1 MKLKRRLFIK
11 ESMLASAGVA
21 LGAPA
26 YIKNYVQQKPSD
38 IINVAVCGINGR
50 GKSHFSNFTKIKDT
64 RVVALCDPVDYLFPE
79 AIKAIEN
86 IGGPKPTK
94 TVADYRKL
102 MDDKDIDVISIAT
115 PDYWHALMTIRA
127 CQAGKDVYVEKP
139 GSHTIDESRKMV
151 QATRKYNRIVQ
162 LGTQHRSNR
171 VSQKA
176 IELIQQGLIGDV
188 YMGRGYEFKRRYS
201 IGRVANSPVPE
212 GVNWDLFRGP
222 APMIPFNK
230 NQFLYNWHW
239 YWETSTSELSAN
251 GIHPMDRVRLG
262 MKITEHPIK
271 IVCSGGFYGWDSD
284 QEVPNFQVA
293 TYEYANGKVM
303 ELEIRSLPNP
313 GGSGDIE
320 WYGVKG
326 WAYLRGNTFQAWV
339 TDDDTGHRLPP
350 TNTPAAG
357 TSQGQPPAG
366 AAQGKSPAGA
376 RGVGFSRGT
385 PPPTV
390 TITMADLPFDPRAD
404 ELSKAG
410 IDPHF
415 MNFVDCVK
423 SRNREDLNSEVEA
436 GHISTTQALLGCIA
450 YRTGRKL
457 IFDGKSERF
466 VNDDDANTYLARRGG
481 GRKPYNIPDMV

>member
-1 MKLKRRLFIK
+1 MKSENRRSFIK
-11 ESMLASAGVA
+11 KSMVVSTGVA

-26 YIKNYVQQKPSD
+26 YIKDYMQTQPSD

-50 GKSHFSNFTKIKDT
+50 GKSHYSTFTKIKET
-64 RVVALCDPVDYLFPE
+64 RVVALCDPIDYLFPD
-79 AIKAIEN
+79 AIAAVEKL
-86 IGGPKPTK
+86 GGPKPK
-94 TVADYRKL
+94 TVSDYRNL
-102 MDDKDIDVISIAT
+102 MTDKDIDVISIAT
-115 PDYWHALMTIRA
+115 PDYWHALQTIVA

-151 QATRKYNRIVQ
+151 QAARKYNRIVQ
-162 LGTQHRSNR
+162 IGTQHRSNR

-176 IELIQQGLIGDV
+176 IEVLHSGLIGDI
-188 YMGRGYEFKRRYS
+188 YMGRGIEFKRRQS
-201 IGRVANSPVPE
+201 IGRVADSSVPE

-230 NQFLYNWHW
+230 NHFLYNWHW
-239 YWETSTSELSAN
+239 YWDTSTSELSAN

-262 MKITEHPIK
+262 MKIAEHPTK
-271 IVCSGGFYGWDSD
+271 IHCTGGFFGWDSD

-293 TYEYANGKVM
+293 TFEYPNGKIM
-303 ELEIRSLPNP
+303 ELEIRSLPNI

-320 WYGVKG
+320 WYGTKG
-326 WAYLRGNTFQAWV
+326 WATLSGSNFQAYV
-339 TDDDTGHRLPP
+339 TDDDTGHLIASPRP
-350 TNTPAAG
+350 AG
-357 TSQGQPPAG
+357 TGQGQGPAG
-366 AAQGKSPAGA
+366 GASGQRPAGM
-376 RGVGFSRGT
+376 GMPSRSA
-385 PPPTV
+385 PKPTV
-390 TITMADLPFDPRAD
+390 SITPADLPVDARAD

-423 SRNREDLNSEVEA
+423 SRKREDLKSEIEV

-457 IFDGKSERF
+457 TFDGKTERF
-466 VNDDDANTYLARRGG
+466 VNDDDANTYLARPGG
-481 GRKPYNIPDMV
+481 GRKPFNIPDVV

>member
-1 MKLKRRLFIK
+1 MKLKRRVFIEK
-11 ESMLASAGVA
+11 SVLASAGVA

-26 YIKNYVQQKPSD
+26 YIKNFVQQKPND
-38 IINVAVCGINGR
+38 IINVAVCGINSR
-50 GKSHFSNFTKIKDT
+50 GKSHSSNFTRIKDA
-64 RVVALCDPVDYLFPE
+64 RVVALCDPVEYLFSP
-79 AIKAIEN
+79 AIKAIEDL
-86 IGGPKPTK
+86 GGPKPTK
-94 TVADYRKL
+94 TVADYRYL

-115 PDYWHALMTIRA
+115 PDYWHALMTIHA

-139 GSHTIDESRKMV
+139 ASHTIDESRKMV
-151 QATRKYNRIVQ
+151 LATRKYNRIVQ

-176 IELIQQGLIGDV
+176 IELVRQGLIGDI
-188 YMGRGYEFKRRYS
+188 YMGRGYEFKRRYT
-201 IGRVANSPVPE
+201 IGREPDSPVPA

-230 NQFLYNWHW
+230 NHFLYNWHW
-239 YWETSTSELSAN
+239 YWDTSTSELSAN
-251 GIHPMDRVRLG
+251 GIHPMDRVRMG
-262 MKITEHPIK
+262 MNIDGHPLRIT
-271 IVCSGGFYGWDSD
+271 CSGGFYGWDSD
-284 QEVPNFQVA
+284 QEVPNFQIA
-293 TYEYANGKVM
+293 TFEYANGKVM

-339 TDDDTGHRLPP
+339 TDDDTGHRLPV
-350 TNTPAAG
+350 
-357 TSQGQPPAG
+357 TSTPPAG
-366 AAQGKSPAGA
+366 TAQGQASGGA
-376 RGVGFSRGT
+376 RTASFQRGT
-385 PPPTV
+385 PQPTV
-390 TITMADLPFDPRAD
+390 RISTADLPSDPRAE

-423 SRNREDLNSEVEA
+423 SRKREDLNSEVEE
-436 GHISTTQALLGCIA
+436 GHISTTQTLLGCIA

-457 IFDGKSERF
+457 TFDGKTERF
-466 VNDDDANTYLARRGG
+466 VDDDDANTYLARPGG
-481 GRKPYNIPDMV
+481 GRKPYNIPDVV

>member
-1 MKLKRRLFIK
+1 MKVKRRLFIK
-11 ESMLASAGVA
+11 NSMLASAGVA

-26 YIKNYVQQKPSD
+26 YIKNYVQQQPSD

-50 GKSHFSNFTKIKDT
+50 GKTHYANFTKIKDT
-64 RVVALCDPVDYLFPE
+64 RVVALCDPVDYLFPD
-79 AIKAIEN
+79 AIAAIEKL
-86 IGGPKPTK
+86 GGPKPTK
-94 TVADYRKL
+94 TYADYRKL
-102 MDDKDIDVISIAT
+102 MDDKDVDVIAIAT
-115 PDYWHALMTIRA
+115 PDYWHALITIAA

-151 QATRKYNRIVQ
+151 EATRKYNRIVQ

-176 IELIQQGLIGDV
+176 IEVIQQGLIGDV
-188 YMGRGYEFKRRYS
+188 YMGRGYEFKRRQT
-201 IGRVANSPVPE
+201 IGRVADSPVPQ

-230 NQFLYNWHW
+230 NHFLYNWHW
-239 YWETSTSELSAN
+239 YLDTSTTELSAN

-262 MKITEHPIK
+262 MNINEHPKKIT
-271 IVCSGGFYGWDSD
+271 CSGGFYGWDSD
-284 QEVPNFQVA
+284 QEVPNFQTA

-303 ELEIRSLPNP
+303 ELEIRCLPNP

-339 TDDDTGHRLPP
+339 TDDDKGHRLPP
-350 TNTPAAG
+350 PSRPSGDAQGQGAAG
-357 TSQGQPPAG
+357 GRATFT
-366 AAQGKSPAGA
+366 
-376 RGVGFSRGT
+376 RGIQE
-385 PPPTV
+385 PTM
-390 TITMADLPFDPRAD
+390 TITPEDLPPDAKAD
-404 ELSKAG
+404 EMFKAG

-423 SRNREDLNSEVEA
+423 SRKRDDLKSEVEV
-436 GHISTTQALLGCIA
+436 GHISTVQALLGCIA
-450 YRTGRKL
+450 YSTGRKL
-457 IFDGKSERF
+457 TFDGKTERF
-466 VNDDDANTYLARRGG
+466 VNDDDANTYLARPGG
-481 GRKPYNIPDMV
+481 GRKPYNIPDVV

>member
-1 MKLKRRLFIK
+1 MKLKRRVFIK

-21 LGAPA
+21 IGAPA
-26 YIKNYVQQKPSD
+26 YIKNYVQKKPND
-38 IINVAVCGINGR
+38 LINVAVCGINGR
-50 GKSHFSNFTKIKDT
+50 GKSHFANFTRIKDT
-64 RVVALCDPVDYLFPE
+64 RVVALCDPVDYLFP
-79 AIKAIEN
+79 AANKAIEDL
-86 IGGPKPTK
+86 GGPKPARI
-94 TVADYRKL
+94 VADYRNL
-102 MDDKDIDVISIAT
+102 LDDKDIDVIAIAT
-115 PDYWHALMTIRA
+115 PDYWHALMTIHA

-188 YMGRGYEFKRRYS
+188 YMGRGYEFKRRYT
-201 IGRVANSPVPE
+201 IGREPDSTVPD

-230 NQFLYNWHW
+230 NRFLYNWHW
-239 YWETSTSELSAN
+239 YWDTSTSELSAN
-251 GIHPMDRVRLG
+251 GIHPMDRVRQG
-262 MKITEHPIK
+262 MKINEHPLK
-271 IVCSGGFYGWDSD
+271 ITCSGGFYGWDSD
-284 QEVPNFQVA
+284 QEVPNFQIA

-326 WAYLRGNTFQAWV
+326 WAYLRGGTFQAWV
-339 TDDDTGHRLPP
+339 TDDDTGHRLPS
-350 TNTPAAG
+350 TNKPSAGASNGQPAAG
-357 TSQGQPPAG
+357 PI
-366 AAQGKSPAGA
+366 
-376 RGVGFSRGT
+376 RGGSSRDL
-385 PPPTV
+385 PKPTV
-390 TITMADLPFDPRAD
+390 TITLEDLPFDARAD
-404 ELSKAG
+404 EISKAG

-415 MNFVDCVK
+415 MNFIDCVK
-423 SRNREDLNSEVEA
+423 SRKREDLKSEVEV
-436 GHISTTQALLGCIA
+436 GHVSTVQALLGCIA

-457 IFDGKSERF
+457 VFDGKTERF
-466 VNDDDANTYLARRGG
+466 VDDDDANTYLARPGG
-481 GRKPYNIPDMV
+481 GRKPYNIPDEV